1 MRPSGYTWVINTSEP
16 VENFGLAQAVDVA
29 TVPVSEEGEL
39 RLSNVPAGSY
49 WVQISTNDAYPASAT
64 WGGGDVLHKPLTV
77 GTAGGSTPI
86 EVTLRNDGAE
96 VLGKVEFPGSENT
109 EKSTGEPAAGGA
121 LARAIVYF
129 VPVGENGGQIQE
141 SQIWQ
146 DGAFDQKQLA
156 PGTYRVLALD
166 QRNNEI
172 GAGNPEVLKKYESK
186 SVVVELSASQ
196 TLRLPSPLT
205 VVSAQ

>member
-1 MRPSGYTWVINTSEP
+1 MITLEP
-16 VENFGLAQAVDVA
+16 VENFELARPTMSQPMPGKQRRRIA
-29 TVPVSEEGEL
+29 TEQSACGKL
-39 RLSNVPAGSY
+39 LDANFDDD
-49 WVQISTNDAYPASAT
+49 DAYAASAT

-109 EKSTGEPAAGGA
+109 EKSAGGPAAGGA

-156 PGTYRVLALD
+156 PGTYRILALD

-172 GAGNPEVLKKYESK
+172 GAGNPEMIKKYESK

-196 TLRLPSPLT
+196 TLRLPTPLT

>member
-1 MRPSGYTWVINTSEP
+1 MSQP
-16 VENFGLAQAVDVA
+16 
-29 TVPVSEEGEL
+29 VPVSGEGEL

-86 EVTLRNDGAE
+86 EVTLPDRWEENYGKSRN
-96 VLGKVEFPGSENT
+96 FPGSENT

-172 GAGNPEVLKKYESK
+172 GAGNPEDAQEVRIQR
-186 SVVVELSASQ
+186 VVVELSASQ